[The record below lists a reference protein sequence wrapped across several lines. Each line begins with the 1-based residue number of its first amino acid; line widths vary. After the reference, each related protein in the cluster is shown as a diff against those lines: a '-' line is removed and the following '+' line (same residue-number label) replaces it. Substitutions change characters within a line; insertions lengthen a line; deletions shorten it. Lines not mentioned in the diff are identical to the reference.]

1 MFEPDYK
8 EVCGRI
14 RTLREDMD
22 ITMQEMAEA
31 TGRTVAEYAAQESGE
46 TDPSFTFLHLC
57 ARRFG
62 VDVVELLTGEAPH
75 LTGYSLTRANDGLQ
89 IHRRESF
96 QYLHKAPFFKNRFA
110 EPFLVETPMETEED
124 AKGPLHLS
132 CHEGQEIDYILEG
145 RMRFQYEDHEEI
157 LEAGDLIMYDSGRGH
172 GMVALDGKP
181 CKILAFVMS
190 PEQSII

>member
-75 LTGYSLTRANDGLQ
+75 LTG
-89 IHRRESF
+89 
-96 QYLHKAPFFKNRFA
+96 
-110 EPFLVETPMETEED
+110 
-124 AKGPLHLS
+124 
-132 CHEGQEIDYILEG
+132 
-145 RMRFQYEDHEEI
+145 
-157 LEAGDLIMYDSGRGH
+157 
-172 GMVALDGKP
+172 
-181 CKILAFVMS
+181 
-190 PEQSII
+190 

>member
-132 CHEGQEIDYILEG
+132 RHECQEIDYILEG

>member
-57 ARRFG
+57 ARRVG

-75 LTGYSLTRANDGLQ
+75 LTCYSLTRANDGLQ

-110 EPFLVETPMETEED
+110 EPFLVETPMETEDD

-132 CHEGQEIDYILEG
+132 RHEGQEIDYILEG